1 MERILDM
8 KVVHGKREWLCA
20 WKGLDPTGDAW
31 TPSWRPTKDVGKPLQ
46 VEFLDGQQARRARVL
61 TIDVSPLDELCQRAI
76 ATTQM
81 KELSASFGYVH
92 ETPIPAFSLES
103 IAEHYLQV
111 QASRFGVEIKHEW
124 TKDRVHIVEMRLITP
139 EQVGNFCSYESWL
152 PEKTGK
158 GGMRYQ
164 IGRKSC
170 TDATIVGAIY
180 LRYYHN
186 KHQRGLVTFEIE
198 FHTAWINGAT
208 GAIDGPHLGNDSES
222 PLKDADYMNE
232 LIAYARETMPK
243 THPLMRAGWG
253 KLPKHEHRLK
263 KPIGT

>member
-103 IAEHYLQV
+103 IAEHYLL
-111 QASRFGVEIKHEW
+111 SLI
-124 TKDRVHIVEMRLITP
+124 HI
-139 EQVGNFCSYESWL
+139 
-152 PEKTGK
+152 
-158 GGMRYQ
+158 
-164 IGRKSC
+164 
-170 TDATIVGAIY
+170 
-180 LRYYHN
+180 
-186 KHQRGLVTFEIE
+186 
-198 FHTAWINGAT
+198 
-208 GAIDGPHLGNDSES
+208 
-222 PLKDADYMNE
+222 
-232 LIAYARETMPK
+232 
-243 THPLMRAGWG
+243 
-253 KLPKHEHRLK
+253 
-263 KPIGT
+263 

>member
-92 ETPIPAFSLES
+92 ETPIPATSLES
-103 IAEHYLQV
+103 IAEHYLTGCTGNLGLA
-111 QASRFGVEIKHEW
+111 QAPILSNWISKYFRFA
-124 TKDRVHIVEMRLITP
+124 
-139 EQVGNFCSYESWL
+139 
-152 PEKTGK
+152 
-158 GGMRYQ
+158 YQ
-164 IGRKSC
+164 NS
-170 TDATIVGAIY
+170 
-180 LRYYHN
+180 
-186 KHQRGLVTFEIE
+186 
-198 FHTAWINGAT
+198 
-208 GAIDGPHLGNDSES
+208 
-222 PLKDADYMNE
+222 
-232 LIAYARETMPK
+232 
-243 THPLMRAGWG
+243 
-253 KLPKHEHRLK
+253 
-263 KPIGT
+263 

>member
-124 TKDRVHIVEMRLITP
+124 TKDRVHIVEIDEAHHPRA
-139 EQVGNFCSYESWL
+139 
-152 PEKTGK
+152 
-158 GGMRYQ
+158 R
-164 IGRKSC
+164 GRFLF
-170 TDATIVGAIY
+170 
-180 LRYYHN
+180 LRV
-186 KHQRGLVTFEIE
+186 L
-198 FHTAWINGAT
+198 A
-208 GAIDGPHLGNDSES
+208 
-222 PLKDADYMNE
+222 
-232 LIAYARETMPK
+232 AREN
-243 THPLMRAGWG
+243 RQGRDA
-253 KLPKHEHRLK
+253 LPDRPQIMYRRHHRGRHL
-263 KPIGT
+263 PALLPDLSLIHI

>member
-92 ETPIPAFSLES
+92 ETPIAL
-103 IAEHYLQV
+103 
-111 QASRFGVEIKHEW
+111 R
-124 TKDRVHIVEMRLITP
+124 D
-139 EQVGNFCSYESWL
+139 N
-152 PEKTGK
+152 
-158 GGMRYQ
+158 
-164 IGRKSC
+164 GR
-170 TDATIVGAIY
+170 TI
-180 LRYYHN
+180 L
-186 KHQRGLVTFEIE
+186 
-198 FHTAWINGAT
+198 
-208 GAIDGPHLGNDSES
+208 
-222 PLKDADYMNE
+222 
-232 LIAYARETMPK
+232 ARELWM
-243 THPLMRAGWG
+243 LCRAGG
-253 KLPKHEHRLK
+253 VGGDARGGSDCGSLVCAHVPYLAV
-263 KPIGT
+263 